1 MTSPHH
7 PQIQPYPPVPATA
20 SAEPQTT
27 THKYGPISRSPYRA
41 VCRTRQITDYTAQH
55 AATGRPNRCSCNPP
69 KTGAPRYT
77 PIRDPPQPT
86 RRTLPK
92 IPTQHRT
99 AVSNRPSS
107 PADTTASVRCC
118 NPPSTPLP
126 RCARNRGFPPHTYQP
141 TTQKAAE
148 PMWIPRPTAYAAP
161 PRRLIPATDRLADLA
176 NQGIHPHGRIQ
187 SAAPVRA

>member
-1 MTSPHH
+1 M
-7 PQIQPYPPVPATA
+7 
-20 SAEPQTT
+20 
-27 THKYGPISRSPYRA
+27 
-41 VCRTRQITDYTAQH
+41 AQH
-55 AATGRPNRCSCNPP
+55 EATGRPNRCSCNPP

-77 PIRDPPQPT
+77 PIRDPPQAT
-86 RRTLPK
+86 DRTLPK

-107 PADTTASVRCC
+107 PADTNASVRCC

-161 PRRLIPATDRLADLA
+161 LGDYSRLPIGPAHGLVSSGSRADWIGTSGQCLAGSVFGLNGNFSA
-176 NQGIHPHGRIQ
+176 RIF
-187 SAAPVRA
+187 S